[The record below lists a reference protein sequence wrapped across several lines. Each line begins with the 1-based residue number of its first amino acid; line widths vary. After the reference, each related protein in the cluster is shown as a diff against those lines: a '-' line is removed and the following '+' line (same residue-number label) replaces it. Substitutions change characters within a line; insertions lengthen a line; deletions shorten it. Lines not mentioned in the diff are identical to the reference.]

1 MDLQQA
7 QLEVICMKLHAEYKN
22 HKLLGRGAF
31 NISYLLVTDK
41 GKFVLRIGNSTHTK
55 KLLKEY
61 IILKKLDGQ
70 FGPKVFFIDDSL
82 KIIPRIY
89 IIEELLEGV
98 HPEEVFSEELL
109 LAMGEW
115 YSRLHKYKSST
126 LPEYMNDSSQYSLI
140 RSFEWVTIDFYE
152 NKEVLDEEFRKKIN
166 LFYAQAFTIIRK
178 EDKLFS
184 KRKELSLNQG
194 DPSRSNIFYTN
205 GIVKLVDWEFTK
217 YELREWDLAFFVWS
231 RDLTQ
236 EQKKLFLEAAKYP
249 KTKEAEKEFEIIYL
263 LHCLMMLSWM
273 VERLNQV
280 EKDEVDPQQSNST
293 KEEMM
298 EGIQE
303 SLALLEKSM
312 EIIKEIF

>member
-7 QLEVICMKLHAEYKN
+7 QLEAICGKIPAEYKN
-22 HKLLGRGAF
+22 HKLLGSGAF

-41 GKFVLRIGNSTHTK
+41 GNFVLRIGNSTHTK
-55 KLLKEY
+55 NLLNEY
-61 IILKKLDGQ
+61 KILKKLDGE
-70 FGPKVFFIDDSL
+70 FGPKVFVLDDSL

-89 IIEELLEGV
+89 IIEEFLEGV
-98 HPEEVFSEELL
+98 HPETVFSEELL
-109 LAMGEW
+109 IAMGEW

-126 LPEYMNDSSQYSLI
+126 LPEYMHDSNQYSLI
-140 RSFEWVTIDFYE
+140 SSFEWVTIAFYE
-152 NKEVLDEEFRKKIN
+152 NREILDEEFRTKIHS
-166 LFYAQAFTIIRK
+166 FYAQAFTIIRK

-194 DPSRSNIFYTN
+194 DPSRSNIFYKD

-231 RDLTQ
+231 RDLTR
-236 EQKKLFLEAAKYP
+236 EQKKLFLDAANYP
-249 KTKEAEKEFEIIYL
+249 MTKEAEKQFEVIYL
-263 LHCLMMLSWM
+263 LHCLMLLSWM

-280 EKDEVDPQQSNST
+280 DKDEIDPEQMSST
-293 KEEMM
+293 RKEMM

-303 SLALLEKSM
+303 SLNLLEKSM